1 MYWTEEHD
9 RLMCREILAVDPFTG
24 TKKGTVQRGA
34 KWKIIADHLLEI
46 LEPKFKVDSRAVRDR
61 YQLLAQKLRKKL
73 KSEEKACGIDT
84 EMSETETAIE
94 ELIEKEDAAESMDGD
109 DTQRQRERK
118 KQDKENAE
126 DMRRQAMERMGQTQK
141 RKGVD
146 GENETK
152 KKKRSSGSDT
162 LLYLRERSELLQET
176 RKEELALRKQEV
188 MLQEKKQEDFMKL
201 IVQQQQQQSKQMQD
215 FQALMFTV
223 LNKFGPK

>member
-1 MYWTEEHD
+1 MYWTEGHD

-34 KWKIIADHLLEI
+34 KWEIIADHLLEI

-73 KSEEKACGIDT
+73 KSEEKASGIDT

-94 ELIEKEDAAESMDGD
+94 ELIEKEDAAESIDGD
-109 DTQRQRERK
+109 GTQRQRERK
-118 KQDKENAE
+118 NQDRENAG
-126 DMRRQAMERMGQTQK
+126 DMKRQAMERMGQTQK
-141 RKGVD
+141 RKSVE

-152 KKKRSSGSDT
+152 KKKRSNGSDT
-162 LLYLRERSELLQET
+162 LLYLRERNEFLQET
-176 RKEELALRKQEV
+176 HKEELALRTQELS
-188 MLQEKKQEDFMKL
+188 LQEKKQEDFMKL
-201 IVQQQQQQSKQMQD
+201 IVEQQQLQSKQIQD

-223 LNKFGPK
+223 LSKFGPK

>member
-1 MYWTEEHD
+1 MYWTEEYD
-9 RLMCREILAVDPFTG
+9 KLMCCEILAVDPFTG

-73 KSEEKACGIDT
+73 NSEEKASRIDT

-118 KQDKENAE
+118 NQDKENAE

-141 RKGVD
+141 RKSVE

-152 KKKRSSGSDT
+152 KTKGQVEVILCFICENEMSFCKKPIKRS
-162 LLYLRERSELLQET
+162 LLFENRNLCCK
-176 RKEELALRKQEV
+176 RKSRKI
-188 MLQEKKQEDFMKL
+188 L
-201 IVQQQQQQSKQMQD
+201 
-215 FQALMFTV
+215 
-223 LNKFGPK
+223 

>member
-34 KWKIIADHLLEI
+34 EWKIIADHLLEI

-61 YQLLAQKLRKKL
+61 YQLLAHKLRKKL
-73 KSEEKACGIDT
+73 KSEEKVSGIDT

-118 KQDKENAE
+118 KQDKERAE

-141 RKGVD
+141 RRSVE

-152 KKKRSSGSDT
+152 EKKGQMEVILCFICENEMSFFKKPVKRS
-162 LLYLRERSELLQET
+162 LLFENRNLCCK
-176 RKEELALRKQEV
+176 RKIRK
-188 MLQEKKQEDFMKL
+188 
-201 IVQQQQQQSKQMQD
+201 I
-215 FQALMFTV
+215 
-223 LNKFGPK
+223 